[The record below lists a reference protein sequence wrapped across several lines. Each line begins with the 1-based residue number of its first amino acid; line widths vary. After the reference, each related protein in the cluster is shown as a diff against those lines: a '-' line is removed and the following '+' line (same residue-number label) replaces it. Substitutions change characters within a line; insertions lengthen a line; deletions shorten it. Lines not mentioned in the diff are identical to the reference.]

1 MTSEQNILRH
11 IDERRAE
18 LTGAPRPVRRAPPE
32 HAPMPEAYA
41 AEQARIRKCLEVY
54 RDLGMPGVFA
64 YGALSDVL
72 DRANLAAASHDTA
85 AMVALLE
92 EMRGCE

>member
-1 MTSEQNILRH
+1 MTNEQNILRYIH
-11 IDERRAE
+11 ERQAE
-18 LTGAPRPVRRAPPE
+18 ITGTPKPVQPAPIAQPS
-32 HAPMPEAYA
+32 MPEVYA
-41 AEQARIRKCLEVY
+41 TEQKRIRKCLEVY

-72 DRANLAAASHDTA
+72 DRAIFAAASHDTV